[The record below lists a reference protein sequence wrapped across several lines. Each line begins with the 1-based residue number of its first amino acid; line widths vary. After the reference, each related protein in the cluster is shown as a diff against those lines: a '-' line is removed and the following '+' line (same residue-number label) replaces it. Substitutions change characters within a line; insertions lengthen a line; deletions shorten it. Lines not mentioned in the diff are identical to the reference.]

1 MKQNQQDLVLLIEHT
16 NLEPLDLKRILDH
29 LQDFLTSDAKGNIIY
44 HINNDRSIFCFQ
56 NHGDSY
62 YFASLLDVKFKYT
75 FYPLESYPALVER
88 GG

>member
-1 MKQNQQDLVLLIEHT
+1 MKQSQQDLVLLIEHP

-29 LQDFLTSDAKGNIIY
+29 LQDFSTSDAQGNIIY

-56 NHGDSY
+56 NHADSD

-75 FYPLESYPALVER
+75 FYPLGSYPALVEKR
-88 GG
+88 